1 MLGSASFPS
10 LTPPRDTA
18 FNSFVREQDEG
29 KDFVKRP
36 STIAGETDTI
46 EFSGSS
52 NETSDGI
59 GSRFRFFLSFWG
71 NDALTFFLSRYFL
84 ALRRPGSSKLIL
96 HPTPLYLMSR
106 QVKAFK
112 NFKPTELG
120 ISERLQARNVLG
132 EAFGTK
138 KAKAAI
144 RAHERNKVDVSVMEA
159 VADVLQD
166 RIEEGTE
173 NLPTQGVSQALS
185 AKYTIYLGGQ
195 KKWRMWL
202 IPRV

>member
-10 LTPPRDTA
+10 LTPPRETA
-18 FNSFVREQDEG
+18 FNSFVNEDDEG
-29 KDFVKRP
+29 KDFVKRQ
-36 STIAGETDTI
+36 STIAGETDTV

-52 NETSDGI
+52 NEASDEV
-59 GSRFRFFLSFWG
+59 GSRSRFLSSFLWNDAFTFFL
-71 NDALTFFLSRYFL
+71 LSRYFL
-84 ALRRPGSSKLIL
+84 ALHRPGSSKLIF
-96 HPTPLYLMSR
+96 HPTPLYLVSR

-112 NFKPTELG
+112 NFKPTEPG
-120 ISERLQARNVLG
+120 TSERLQARNVLG

-144 RAHERNKVDVSVMEA
+144 RAQERNKVDVSVMEA

-173 NLPTQGVSQALS
+173 NLPTQGV
-185 AKYTIYLGGQ
+185 
-195 KKWRMWL
+195 
-202 IPRV
+202 P